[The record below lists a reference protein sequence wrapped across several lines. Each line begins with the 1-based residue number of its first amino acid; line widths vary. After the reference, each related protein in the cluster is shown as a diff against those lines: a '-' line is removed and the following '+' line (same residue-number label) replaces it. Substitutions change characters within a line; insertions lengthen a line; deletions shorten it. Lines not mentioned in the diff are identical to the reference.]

1 MRQKLNKRNV
11 LTLSR
16 STPSRWA
23 KKFCRNKIST
33 HVFFV
38 VSFVVVV
45 VVIVF
50 LEDQVNSVLM
60 TGL

>member
-16 STPSRWA
+16 STLSWWA

-33 HVFFV
+33 HIFFA
-38 VSFVVVV
+38 VSFVVIV

-50 LEDQVNSVLM
+50 LEYQVDSVLK